1 MTGEYYLLIG
11 ALTISFLIFLYFI
24 GRVVEN
30 TTLKKGLI
38 ADEVPA
44 GNSFIG
50 FSFFV
55 IGFVFLVG
63 TIWSMY
69 EFKGTFL
76 PESASYEGVKIDDM
90 TWSTFVVTF
99 IVFILT
105 HIALFVFAFKYR
117 FAKSRK
123 AEFIPHNTKL
133 EIIWTLVPSVVL
145 ATLIGQG
152 IFTWNEIMAPP
163 VKSECVVIE
172 ATAKQFGWIFR
183 YPGPDGELGPRRFG
197 LIDDNLSNE
206 LGIDLTNPKSHDDLY
221 SSKLMLPKDK
231 EVLMILGSRD
241 VLHSFY
247 LPHFR
252 VKMDCVP
259 GMPTHFNFK
268 PRLTTNEMRAKL
280 GKENF
285 NYELACAEMCG
296 AGHYGMMKE
305 VEVVTQDEF
314 KTWVQKQYDD
324 KKTYKALIEQ

>member
-1 MTGEYYLLIG
+1 MTGEYYLLIA

-38 ADEVPA
+38 AEEVPA
-44 GNSFIG
+44 GNSFLG

-55 IGFVFLVG
+55 IGIAFLVG
-63 TIWSMY
+63 TVWSLL
-69 EFKGTFL
+69 EFKDTFL
-76 PESASYEGVKIDDM
+76 PESASYEGLEIDKL

-99 IVFILT
+99 AVFILT
-105 HIALFVFAFKYR
+105 HIALFTFAFKYR
-117 FAKSRK
+117 FSKVRK
-123 AEFIPHNTKL
+123 AEFYPHNNML
-133 EIIWTLVPSVVL
+133 EIVWTAVPSVVL
-145 ATLIGQG
+145 AILIGQG

-183 YPGPDGELGPRRFG
+183 YPGPDGELGKRQFR

-206 LGIDLTNPKSHDDLY
+206 LGIDLTDPNSNDDLY
-221 SSKLMLPKDK
+221 SSNLMLPKDK

-268 PRLTTNEMRAKL
+268 PRLTTKEMRIKL
-280 GKENF
+280 GNDNF

-296 AGHYGMMKE
+296 TGHYGMMKE
-305 VEVVTQDEF
+305 VQVVTEEEYNS
-314 KTWVQKQYDD
+314 WVQKQFEDN
-324 KKTYKALIEQ
+324 KTYKALIEQ